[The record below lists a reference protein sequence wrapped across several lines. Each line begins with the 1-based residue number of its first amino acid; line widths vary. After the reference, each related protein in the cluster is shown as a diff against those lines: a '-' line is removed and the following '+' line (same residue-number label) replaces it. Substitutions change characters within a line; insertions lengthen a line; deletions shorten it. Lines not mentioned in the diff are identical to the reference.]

1 MTQCLKSLP
10 INKDISDN
18 YLHQTFILTLVL
30 SKIFQPSRP
39 LQKNH
44 FDIHLPRFQKKLSLN
59 SPLLNGSVDKCVS
72 LQCCVAFCWLVWQDK
87 ALPSRPAECL
97 WLKRRQPKPS
107 ACHIHLS
114 WQSIRHQQAITQH
127 SERRMTERRGMGD
140 DVMGEGGGG
149 GGWEIEGWAGERW
162 GCREGQRE
170 ERVREREKVSGQM
183 PSRCWPVFSLL
194 NVNQS
199 VDIVLHTWERL
210 Q

>member
-114 WQSIRHQQAITQH
+114 WQSIRHKQPITQH
-127 SERRMTERRGMGD
+127 REENDREEWN
-140 DVMGEGGGG
+140 DVMGGERVVGGVGVGGGLRERQG
-149 GGWEIEGWAGERW
+149 VRETERTGEREMGWESDWAHTIGMLV
-162 GCREGQRE
+162 CFLF
-170 ERVREREKVSGQM
+170 SGG
-183 PSRCWPVFSLL
+183 R
-194 NVNQS
+194 
-199 VDIVLHTWERL
+199 
-210 Q
+210 